1 MSGDRSTP
9 RFEVVASTRR
19 SWSRARKLALV
30 AEIGVGD
37 ATVSE
42 VARRHGIHTSLL
54 VRWRRDLEPAARPEA
69 HGHAPA
75 SSASRPALGFLPVM
89 LPPPM
94 LSPPCAPS
102 PQPKGGVIEIELA
115 GGRIVRVAADVDTT
129 ALLRLVAALE
139 NNVPR

>member
-54 VRWRRDLEPAARPEA
+54 FRWRRDLEPAARPEA
-69 HGHAPA
+69 HGTAPA
-75 SSASRPALGFLPVM
+75 RPAAPRPALGFMPVM
-89 LPPPM
+89 MPPAM
-94 LSPPCAPS
+94 PCAPAS
-102 PQPKGGVIEIELA
+102 EPNARVIEIELA

>member
-37 ATVSE
+37 TTVSE

-54 VRWRRDLEPAARPEA
+54 FRWRRDLEPAARPEA
-69 HGHAPA
+69 HGHVPA
-75 SSASRPALGFLPVM
+75 SSASRPALGFMPVM
-89 LPPPM
+89 LAPP
-94 LSPPCAPS
+94 SAPS
-102 PQPKGGVIEIELA
+102 PQPKAGVIEIEIA
-115 GGRIVRVAADVDTT
+115 GGRIVGVAADVDTT

>member
-37 ATVSE
+37 TTVSE

-89 LPPPM
+89 LPPAM
-94 LSPPCAPS
+94 PCAPAS
-102 PQPKGGVIEIELA
+102 EPNARVIEIELA